1 MPDDASPFFSVLLPT
16 KNRAEILG
24 DSIRSVLAQSDG
36 DWELVISDNSDPG
49 KGAEEVLAEF
59 DDPRIR
65 CLRTAGDLP
74 MHDNWENAFDHA
86 RGAYVLMVE
95 DKMRLVPNA
104 LEILRAHIEKL
115 GRVVVS
121 YDVRFAKGAT
131 IPAPRA
137 LPVAERWSS
146 VDTVALFRR
155 FCQKFFNLLPKGL
168 DSAAPRKLLR
178 QIKAGSPTG
187 YVFSH
192 VAPDYA
198 SGFQVLSAVEEFWF
212 IDEPLAYIP
221 NDWMW
226 RGKYS
231 VGSSNYKKE
240 DMAER
245 WKRELPVTTEQIF
258 EHAPAKS
265 RWLWINNVLYDY
277 HTKYRPDEEHPP
289 ISRVDYFAF
298 CWIVILMGH
307 RLGADMLEERRA
319 VREAM
324 REEKMGVRLRVWLNL
339 GGRLARIALH
349 LAIGIFR
356 R

>member
-1 MPDDASPFFSVLLPT
+1 
-16 KNRAEILG
+16 
-24 DSIRSVLAQSDG
+24 
-36 DWELVISDNSDPG
+36 
-49 KGAEEVLAEF
+49 
-59 DDPRIR
+59 
-65 CLRTAGDLP
+65 

-86 RGAYVLMVE
+86 RGEYVLMVE

-121 YDVRFAKGAT
+121 YDVRFAKRAS
-131 IPAPRA
+131 IPAPHG
-137 LPVAERWSS
+137 LPSTQYWTSA
-146 VDTVALFRR
+146 DTAALFRR
-155 FCQKFFNLLPKGL
+155 FQQKFFNLLPKGL
-168 DSAAPRKLLR
+168 DSATPRALL
-178 QIKAGSPTG
+178 QEIKKNSTTG

-198 SGFQVLSAVEEFWF
+198 SGFQILSAVDEFWF

-240 DMAER
+240 DMAAR
-245 WKRELPVTTEQIF
+245 WKRELPITTEQIY
-258 EHAPAKS
+258 EYAPAKS

-298 CWIVILMGH
+298 CWIVILMGR

-319 VREAM
+319 VCEAM
-324 REEKMGVRLRVWLNL
+324 SEEKMGVRLRVCLNL
-339 GGRLARIALH
+339 SGRLARIALRM
-349 LAIGIFR
+349 ATGIFR
-356 R
+356 S